1 MAGTYLSRIGRSK
14 DWPFLSFLLVMALIG
29 ILVTRQ
35 YGESWDELQL
45 YKYAAHSM
53 EAYATWPQQGSIP
66 PTGDSFE
73 NYGPA
78 FVMFTKLVTD
88 GLAKAGFPW
97 QAVDTRHLLYFLT
110 FQAGLWSLYELCKRW
125 MSHAAAFGA
134 AALFA
139 TQPLLWG
146 HAFINP
152 KDTPLLALFLLS
164 LVLGLKMGDAL
175 SGTAPAWAEAPLEV
189 RRQLLLA
196 TGLWLLFVLV
206 LFAGTPLWH
215 SWLDSSVRAAAA
227 GQPAP
232 LTPLIAR
239 LASDLDHV
247 APEVYI
253 EKFFVALLRA
263 RGILFWIATPALV
276 WLYRRRL
283 PGIFSWLARI
293 LPAAIAL
300 GLASS
305 IRIFGPLA
313 GLLVA
318 GILLWK
324 SGRRAI
330 PGIAVYAAAA
340 FGVMYLTWPYLWPDP
355 LGHLFETVR
364 VMSHHPWVGLVLFNG
379 VEYQA
384 GHLPASYMPVL
395 LAIQFTEPVWVLC
408 AAGLAFTISGAV
420 KRRAGSRELL
430 ALSLVWFALPLA
442 AFVILRPTMY
452 DNFRQAF
459 FILPPVFLLAGMA
472 FQEIQRPFL
481 QGLLILAVLLPGVV
495 QIVRLHPYEYIYY
508 NSLVGGVRGAFRR
521 FELDYW
527 GTSYRQAALELN
539 RVAAPGANLWVEG
552 PAHLIGTYARPD
564 LRIYSTYES
573 DRADHYDYVVTLT
586 RDEMDLKS
594 YPDAEIVYSV
604 GRDEAV
610 LSVIKK
616 VEQRP

>member
-1 MAGTYLSRIGRSK
+1 L
-14 DWPFLSFLLVMALIG
+14 
-29 ILVTRQ
+29 
-35 YGESWDELQL
+35 
-45 YKYAAHSM
+45 
-53 EAYATWPQQGSIP
+53 
-66 PTGDSFE
+66 
-73 NYGPA
+73 
-78 FVMFTKLVTD
+78 
-88 GLAKAGFPW
+88 GFPW

-110 FQAGLWSLYELCKRW
+110 FQAGVWSLYELCKRR
-125 MSHAAAFGA
+125 AGPPAAFGA

-139 TQPLLWG
+139 TQPLMWG

-152 KDTPLLALFLLS
+152 KDTPLLALFMLS
-164 LVLGLKMGDAL
+164 VVLGLKMGDSL
-175 SGTAPAWAEAPLEV
+175 SGPPPAWAEAPIEI

-196 TGLWLLFVLV
+196 AGLWLFSILV

-215 SWLDSSVRAAAA
+215 SGLDSSVRAAAA
-227 GQPAP
+227 GQVAP

-247 APEVYI
+247 PAETYVQ
-253 EKFFVALLRA
+253 KVFAAFLRA
-263 RGILFWIATPALV
+263 RAVFFWLATATLV

-283 PGIFSWLARI
+283 PQIFPWLARI
-293 LPAAIAL
+293 LPAAVAL

-313 GLLVA
+313 GILVA
-318 GILLWK
+318 GILLWNL
-324 SGRRAI
+324 GRRAL
-330 PGIAVYAAAA
+330 PVLGAYAAGA

-355 LGHLFETVR
+355 LGHLFETVW
-364 VMSHHPWVGLVLFNG
+364 VMSHHPWVGLVLFDG
-379 VEYQA
+379 VQYPAHQ
-384 GHLPASYMPVL
+384 LPAAYMPAL
-395 LAIQFTEPVWVLC
+395 LGIQFTEPVWILF
-408 AAGLAFTISGAV
+408 AAGLALTISGAV

-430 ALSLVWFALPLA
+430 ALSLVWFVLPLA

-472 FQEIQRPFL
+472 FQEIQRPLL

-539 RVAAPGANLWVEG
+539 RVAPAGASLWVEG
-552 PAHLIGTYARPD
+552 PAHLIGAYARPD

-573 DRADHYDYVVTLT
+573 DRADQYDYVVALT
-586 RDEMDLKS
+586 RDELDQKS
-594 YPDAEIVYSV
+594 YPEARIIYSV
-604 GRDEAV
+604 TRDGAI

-616 VEQRP
+616 VEQSP